1 MFQDFVKYTCTND
14 QLTQFDF
21 NVFQIGNNDQ
31 GNYGKNYLNSSDI
44 SAKFDCVMKIA
55 DKQSN
60 GDVCD
65 KNSVG

>member
-31 GNYGKNYLNSSDI
+31 GNYSKNDLNSSDI

-60 GDVCD
+60 GDVCNN
-65 KNSVG
+65 NSPG